1 VDHPDHISTALPWLG
16 SCSSGDAEVDMDW
29 MKQLGGVLDRYA
41 DPNLQREPD
50 GVHDDYDRFAQAA
63 PPDAV
68 ADGLAAAFRSDRT
81 PPFPQMASQMFGRAG
96 GAQRASILNMLL
108 ATVGPMVLQQIL
120 ARRQAGPSSG
130 AQGGV
135 LGQILRGGAA
145 PHITP
150 EAADQ
155 LDPKDL
161 EEIAQEAEKKDPSI
175 VDKLSQVYAQNPQLV
190 KMLGGAA
197 LAIALGH
204 MSQRRSTR

>member
-1 VDHPDHISTALPWLG
+1 
-16 SCSSGDAEVDMDW
+16 MDW

-41 DPNLQREPD
+41 DPNQQGEPD

-81 PPFPQMASQMFGRAG
+81 PPFAQMASQMFGRAG
-96 GAQRASILNMLL
+96 GAQRASIVNMLL

-120 ARRQAGPSSG
+120 ARKAGSAAGSG
-130 AQGGV
+130 GGM
-135 LGQILRGGAA
+135 LGQILRGGSAA
-145 PHITP
+145 PQITP
-150 EAADQ
+150 EAAQ
-155 LDPKDL
+155 ELDPRDV

-175 VDKLSQVYAQNPQLV
+175 VDKVSQVYAQQPQLV

-197 LAIALGH
+197 LAIALGK
-204 MSQRRSTR
+204 MAQKRSPR

>member
-1 VDHPDHISTALPWLG
+1 
-16 SCSSGDAEVDMDW
+16 MDW

-41 DPNLQREPD
+41 DPNLKREPD
-50 GVHDDYDRFAQAA
+50 GVHDDFDQFAKAA
-63 PPDAV
+63 PPDAM

-81 PPFPQMASQMFGRAG
+81 PPFPQMASQMFGKAG

-120 ARRQAGPSSG
+120 ARRQAGSSSG
-130 AQGGV
+130 SGGGV
-135 LGQILRGGAA
+135 LGQILRGGGAT
-145 PHITP
+145 PHVTP
-150 EAADQ
+150 EAAEQ

-175 VDKLSQVYAQNPQLV
+175 VDKLSKVYAQNPQLV

-204 MSQRRSTR
+204 MSQRRAAR

>member
-1 VDHPDHISTALPWLG
+1 
-16 SCSSGDAEVDMDW
+16 MDW

-50 GVHDDYDRFAQAA
+50 GVNDDFDSFANAA

-96 GAQRASILNMLL
+96 GAQRANILNMLL
-108 ATVGPMVLQQIL
+108 TTLGPIVLQQIL
-120 ARRQAGPSSG
+120 ARRQAGSSPG
-130 AQGGV
+130 SGGGV
-135 LGQILRGGAA
+135 LGQILRGGGTT
-145 PHITP
+145 PHVTP
-150 EAADQ
+150 EAAEQ

-175 VDKLSQVYAQNPQLV
+175 VDKLSKVYAQNPQLV

-204 MSQRRSTR
+204 MSQRRAVR